1 MTNRPSSDDA
11 DGSRLPQLHKRL
23 EVVLR
28 PVLLV
33 SVYFAFAAVFY
44 TSLSLVY
51 RALT

>member
-1 MTNRPSSDDA
+1 MTNRPSSYDA
-11 DGSRLPQLHKRL
+11 DGSRFPQLQKRL

-28 PVLLV
+28 SVLLV
-33 SVYFAFAAVFY
+33 SVYFGFAAVFY